1 MLALLIPATFV
12 LGTIGVTTQALNGMV
27 GRNLSALTGTALF
40 LVLGSVLA
48 LLLTVITGGASNLS
62 QINGLALI
70 MFLPGAINIA
80 LIFTQ
85 IHIVNA
91 IGALMTTGLMFFGNL
106 TVSTLLDGIGF
117 LGMTKFPVT
126 PWRIAALGLMFV
138 GVLFLIRAQQQRP
151 PTAGSVFSGPLGPV
165 AAIANG
171 MSLGL
176 AMGINSVLGQ
186 QIGTFGA
193 TFMFLVPGAVILI
206 ILHALQ
212 PKRLAHIRAAFRFHH
227 LLPGILNV
235 ANLGG
240 GLLIIPHLGMQ
251 LFTSTSFAAS
261 AIGGLTIDRFGLL
274 GLPKSPVSRYRL
286 LATMFLIGGVVLLLF

>member
-27 GRNLSALTGTALF
+27 GRQLSALTGTMLF
-40 LVLGSVLA
+40 LSIGSVLA
-48 LLLTVITGGASNLS
+48 LLLTIATGGASNFALLK
-62 QINGLALI
+62 GMALI

-106 TVSTLLDGIGF
+106 SVSTLLDAVGF

-126 PWRIAALGLMFV
+126 PWRLAALGVMAIGIALLISAQR
-138 GVLFLIRAQQQRP
+138 GKPHGGTVL
-151 PTAGSVFSGPLGPV
+151 SGPLGPI
-165 AAIANG
+165 AAIATG

-176 AMGINSVLGQ
+176 AMGINSVMGQ
-186 QIGTFGA
+186 DIGTFGA
-193 TFMFLVPGAVILI
+193 TFMFLAPGAILLVIL
-206 ILHALQ
+206 HFSQ
-212 PKRLAHIRAAFRFHH
+212 PKKLAQFRAAVRPRH
-227 LLPGILNV
+227 LLPGVLNV
-235 ANLGG
+235 ANLCG
-240 GLLIIPHLGMQ
+240 GLLVIPYLGMQ

-274 GLPKSPVSRYRL
+274 GLPTSPISRARL
-286 LATMFLIGGVVLLLF
+286 LATMFLIAGVVLLLF

>member
-27 GRNLSALTGTALF
+27 GRQLTALTGTMLF
-40 LVLGSVLA
+40 LTIGSVLA
-48 LLLTVITGGASNLS
+48 LLLTIATGGASNFAA
-62 QINGLALI
+62 IKGMALI

-106 TVSTLLDGIGF
+106 SVSTLLDAVGF

-126 PWRIAALGLMFV
+126 PWRLAALAVMAV
-138 GVLFLIRAQQQRP
+138 GIAILVRAQRGVP
-151 PTAGSVFSGPLGPV
+151 KAGTVLSGPLGPV
-165 AAIANG
+165 AAIATG

-176 AMGINSVLGQ
+176 AMGINSVMGQ
-186 QIGTFGA
+186 DIGTFGA
-193 TFMFLVPGAVILI
+193 TFMFLAPGAILLVILH
-206 ILHALQ
+206 LGQPRKLTQLRQQLQ
-212 PKRLAHIRAAFRFHH
+212 LRHV
-227 LLPGILNV
+227 LPGVLNV
-235 ANLGG
+235 ANLCG
-240 GLLIIPHLGMQ
+240 GLLVIPHLGMQ

-274 GLPKSPVSRYRL
+274 GLPTSPISRARL
-286 LATMFLIGGVVLLLF
+286 IATTFLIAGVVLLLF

>member
-27 GRNLSALTGTALF
+27 GRQLTALTGTMLF
-40 LVLGSVLA
+40 LAIGSVFA
-48 LLLTVITGGASNLS
+48 LLLTVATGGASHAAALK
-62 QINGLALI
+62 GMALI

-106 TVSTLLDGIGF
+106 SVSTLLDAVGF

-126 PWRIAALGLMFV
+126 PWRLAALAVMAIGIA
-138 GVLFLIRAQQQRP
+138 VLVRAQRGVP
-151 PTAGSVFSGPLGPV
+151 KTGTVLSGPLGPV
-165 AAIANG
+165 AAIATG

-176 AMGINSVLGQ
+176 AMGINSVMGQ
-186 QIGTFGA
+186 EIGTFGA
-193 TFMFLVPGAVILI
+193 TFMFLAPGALALVILH
-206 ILHALQ
+206 LGQ
-212 PKRLAHIRAAFRFHH
+212 PKRMAQLRQQFRLKHV
-227 LLPGILNV
+227 LPGVLNV
-235 ANLGG
+235 ANLCG
-240 GLLIIPHLGMQ
+240 GLLVIPHLGMQ

-274 GLPKSPVSRYRL
+274 GLPTSPISRARL
-286 LATMFLIGGVVLLLF
+286 VATIFLIAGVVLLLF

>member
-27 GRNLSALTGTALF
+27 GRQLSALTGTALF
-40 LVLGSVLA
+40 LTIGAILA
-48 LLLTVITGGASNLS
+48 LLLTFVTGGAGNFSLLT
-62 QINGLALI
+62 GMALV

-91 IGALMTTGLMFFGNL
+91 VGALMTTGLMFFGNL
-106 TVSTLLDGIGF
+106 AVSTVLDAIGF

-126 PWRIAALGLMFV
+126 PWRLAALGVMAI
-138 GVLFLIRAQQQRP
+138 GVVFLIRAQQQRP
-151 PTAGSVFSGPLGPV
+151 PTTSSPLSGPLGPA
-165 AAIANG
+165 AAILTG

-176 AMGINSVLGQ
+176 AMGINSVMGQ

-193 TFMFLVPGAVILI
+193 TFMFLAPGAVVLV
-206 ILHALQ
+206 ILHVSQ
-212 PKRLAHIRAAFRFHH
+212 PKRLAALKTSLQWKHV
-227 LLPGILNV
+227 LPGVLNV
-235 ANLGG
+235 ANLCG
-240 GLLIIPHLGMQ
+240 GLLVIPYLGMQ

-261 AIGGLTIDRFGLL
+261 AIGGLTIDKFGLL
-274 GLPKSPVSRYRL
+274 GLPTSPVSRARL
-286 LATMFLIGGVVLLLF
+286 LATTLLICGVVLLLF

>member
-27 GRNLSALTGTALF
+27 GRQLTALTGTMLF
-40 LVLGSVLA
+40 LAIGSVFA
-48 LLLTVITGGASNLS
+48 LLLTVATGGASQAAALK
-62 QINGLALI
+62 GMALI

-106 TVSTLLDGIGF
+106 SVSTLLDAVGF

-126 PWRIAALGLMFV
+126 PWRLAALAVMAIGIA
-138 GVLFLIRAQQQRP
+138 VLVRAQRGVP
-151 PTAGSVFSGPLGPV
+151 KTGTVLSGPLGPV
-165 AAIANG
+165 AAIATG

-176 AMGINSVLGQ
+176 AMGINSVMGQ
-186 QIGTFGA
+186 EIGTFGA
-193 TFMFLVPGAVILI
+193 TFMFLAPGALVLVILH
-206 ILHALQ
+206 LGQ
-212 PKRLAHIRAAFRFHH
+212 PKRMAQLRQQFQLKHV
-227 LLPGILNV
+227 LPGVLNV
-235 ANLGG
+235 ANLCG
-240 GLLIIPHLGMQ
+240 GLLVIPHLGMQ

-274 GLPKSPVSRYRL
+274 GLPTSPISRARL
-286 LATMFLIGGVVLLLF
+286 VATIFLIAGVVLLLF

>member
-27 GRNLSALTGTALF
+27 GRQLTALTGTMLF
-40 LVLGSVLA
+40 LLIGSVLA
-48 LLLTVITGGASNLS
+48 LLLTIATGGAS
-62 QINGLALI
+62 GLTTVKGMALI

-106 TVSTLLDGIGF
+106 SVSTLLDAVGF
-117 LGMTKFPVT
+117 LGMTQFPVT
-126 PWRIAALGLMFV
+126 PWRLAALGVMAV
-138 GVLFLIRAQQQRP
+138 GIAILVRAQRGVP
-151 PTAGSVFSGPLGPV
+151 KTGTLLSGPLGPV
-165 AAIANG
+165 AAIATG

-176 AMGINSVLGQ
+176 AMGINSVMGQ
-186 QIGTFGA
+186 DIGTFGA
-193 TFMFLVPGAVILI
+193 TFMFLAPGAILLVILH
-206 ILHALQ
+206 LGQPKKLARLRGQFQLGHAL
-212 PKRLAHIRAAFRFHH
+212 
-227 LLPGILNV
+227 PGVLNV
-235 ANLGG
+235 ANLCG
-240 GLLIIPHLGMQ
+240 GLLVIPHLGMQ

-274 GLPKSPVSRYRL
+274 GLPTSPISRARL
-286 LATMFLIGGVVLLLF
+286 LATTFLIAGVVLLLF